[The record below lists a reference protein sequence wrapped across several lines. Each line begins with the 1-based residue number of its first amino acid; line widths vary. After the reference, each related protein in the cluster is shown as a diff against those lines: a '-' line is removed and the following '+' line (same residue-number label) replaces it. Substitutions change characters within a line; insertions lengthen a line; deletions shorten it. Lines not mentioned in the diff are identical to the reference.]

1 MGAMDRLTI
10 NPCPPFVPKYRPHKE
25 FGGFGFGRRAGLY
38 ISKVLGKKGGG
49 EKKKVQRQNFRV
61 NILGQSF
68 SPKRGEKKSSRV
80 LESKTFSSA

>member
-38 ISKVLGKKGGG
+38 ISKVLGKKGRKR
-49 EKKKVQRQNFRV
+49 KKGSETKFPGKYSRTIF
-61 NILGQSF
+61 QS
-68 SPKRGEKKSSRV
+68 KTGEKKSSRV